1 MKGGAVMKNN
11 VIFVDFTSRRVK
23 VKLKCKVKYR
33 SKNYFSLFLAEVK
46 KLFFSKNKT
55 KANCQVYTF
64 KHIM

>member
-11 VIFVDFTSRRVK
+11 VIFVDFTSRK
-23 VKLKCKVKYR
+23 VKLKFKVKCR
-33 SKNYFSLFLAEVK
+33 SKNYFSLFLTEIK

>member
-11 VIFVDFTSRRVK
+11 VIFVDFTSKK
-23 VKLKCKVKYR
+23 VKLKFKIKYR
-33 SKNYFSLFLAEVK
+33 SKNYFSLFLTEMK
-46 KLFFSKNKT
+46 KLLFSKNKN